1 MPSMVHV
8 AGPVRFLYH
17 LFLMTALSALSG
29 AAWVAHRPASIPLLP
44 EPRHEGRQRDL
55 VDDMKQA
62 SIKGAGVLEVSQ
74 AEVNRHLARVLAA
87 SLHESLGGRVK
98 IEAVQVELQNEL
110 AHVIIIWNV
119 LGHRSTVTV
128 DLEVKRLE
136 KVFRIEVAGGAYG
149 HLPVPR
155 GMLRPLA
162 PVLRGLGEALRPEIQ
177 ALFQMNQVNI
187 ARGKLLLDPRFP

>member
-1 MPSMVHV
+1 MPSLVHDP
-8 AGPVRFLYH
+8 GPVRFLSH
-17 LFLMTALSALSG
+17 LFLMTVLSALSG
-29 AAWVAHRPASIPLLP
+29 AAWVAHRPAILPPLP
-44 EPRHEGRQRDL
+44 EPRHEGRHRDL
-55 VDDMKQA
+55 VDEMKQA

-74 AEVNRHLARVLAA
+74 AEINRHLARVLAA

-98 IEAVQVELQNEL
+98 MEAVRVDLQDEL
-110 AHVIIIWNV
+110 AHVIVVWNV

-128 DLEVKRLE
+128 DLAVKRLE

-162 PVLRGLGEALRPEIQ
+162 PVLRGLGEALSPEIQ